1 MTDATPVELLVL
13 AGIGVVA
20 GWINTVAG
28 AGSLLLLPALIFT
41 GLDASEANATNRI
54 GILAQTL
61 AAVIGYRRAGLTIRR
76 GDLVLTA
83 AAMIGG
89 GIGSFVATLLAPSE
103 MQIAIVIAMGV
114 MLVLSLVP
122 ARKKVAPAGAEP
134 IPSPAAAAGP
144 SAAPSAGAPSPPVPS
159 TTPPTMPP
167 PTPGMIA
174 AFVAIGI
181 YGGFLQAGVGILV
194 LLYLSLAHGVSL
206 VASNVVKSTVT
217 LALTIVAISV
227 FAARGE
233 GLDLVRGGVLALAS
247 AVGGLVGARATVA
260 LGDRFVRIA
269 VTLAVVASM
278 AKLVADMI
286 AR

>member
-1 MTDATPVELLVL
+1 MTDATAIELLAL
-13 AGIGVVA
+13 AAVGLVA

-61 AAVIGYRRAGLTIRR
+61 AAVIGYRRAGMSIARA
-76 GDLVLTA
+76 DLVLTG
-83 AAMIGG
+83 AAMVGG
-89 GIGSFVATLLAPSE
+89 AIGSFVATLLAPSE

-122 ARKKVAPAGAEP
+122 SRSKKKPDPGVGEAPAPAPAE
-134 IPSPAAAAGP
+134 
-144 SAAPSAGAPSPPVPS
+144 
-159 TTPPTMPP
+159 PP
-167 PTPGMIA
+167 PTTLPAPTPAMIA

-194 LLYLSLAHGVSL
+194 LLYLSLAHGVGL

-217 LALTIVAISV
+217 LALTIVAIAV
-227 FAARGE
+227 FASRGE
-233 GLDLVRGGVLALAS
+233 GIDVVRGGVLAITS
-247 AVGGLVGARATVA
+247 ALGGLAGARSTVA
-260 LGDRFVRIA
+260 LGDRFVRVT
-269 VTLAVVASM
+269 VTLAVLVSM
-278 AKLVADMI
+278 IKLVADML
-286 AR
+286 